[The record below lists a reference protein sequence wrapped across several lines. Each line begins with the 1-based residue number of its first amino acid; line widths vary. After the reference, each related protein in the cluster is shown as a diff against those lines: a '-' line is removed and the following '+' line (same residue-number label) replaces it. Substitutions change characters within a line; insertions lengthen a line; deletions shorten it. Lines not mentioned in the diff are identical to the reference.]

1 MTTEQIVRVLT
12 TRIEHGDYD
21 VDGFPAERQLA
32 SELNTSRMTLRKA
45 IERLVDIGLVCR
57 LANGRLTVRDCSSS
71 PTSRA
76 QIALIAHTMEPG
88 NDNQLFFEWN
98 QAIQAHMES
107 EHGVVRTELVRH
119 FNEPVLH
126 SLIAR
131 MDGVFLLPG
140 DQTVDTD
147 TQELIAASERL
158 VVLDQD
164 WSPLGIPSIVRF
176 PARFL
181 RQLWDHLYEC
191 GHRRILLFNTQP
203 VSPQIQSYLDEW
215 NLWCRMHRVDGTLI
229 NRPVREFG
237 RIIRNSYRI
246 MKERVDSGE
255 LRETAVCATTNNAV
269 IGVIRALHSAGIRV
283 GPDVSVCTVHS
294 PLARYMVP
302 SVTSLLNPE
311 LDPYLRACI
320 DWFVSGGSISEWSSS
335 LLLEPASLTLFDG
348 ETTAPTQVTTMPA
361 NPGSA

>member
-1 MTTEQIVRVLT
+1 MTTEQIVRILRS
-12 TRIEHGDYD
+12 RIEHGDYD
-21 VDGFPAERQLA
+21 VDGFPAERHLA
-32 SELNTSRMTLRKA
+32 EELTTSRMTLRKA
-45 IERLVDIGLVCR
+45 IDVLVGEGLACR
-57 LANGRLTVRDCSSS
+57 LPNGRVTVSECSAG
-71 PTSRA
+71 PRERA

-98 QAIQAHMES
+98 QAIQAHMEHES
-107 EHGVVRTELVRH
+107 GVVRTELVRH

-140 DQTVDTD
+140 DQTVDID
-147 TQELIAASERL
+147 TQEIIAASERL

-164 WSPLGIPSIVRF
+164 WSHLGIPSIVRF

-181 RQLWDHLYEC
+181 RRLWDHLYEL

-203 VSPQIQSYLDEW
+203 ISPQIKSYLDEW

-229 NRPVREFG
+229 NEPVREFG
-237 RIIRNSYRI
+237 KIIGNSYRI
-246 MKERVDSGE
+246 MRESVESGR
-255 LRETAVCATTNNAV
+255 LSETAVCTTTNNAV
-269 IGVIRALHSAGIRV
+269 IGVIRALHSAGMRV
-283 GPDVSVCTVHS
+283 GDDVSVCTVHA
-294 PLARYMVP
+294 PLGRYSVP
-302 SVTSLLNPE
+302 SVTSLVRPN

-335 LLLEPASLTLFDG
+335 LLLEPASLELFEG
-348 ETTAPTQVTTMPA
+348 ESTGPAAEAPEIQHEP
-361 NPGSA
+361 